1 MDESR
6 RSPMHKV
13 NPFLWF
19 EKDTEEAVEFY
30 VSVFDDAKITSTTR
44 YLEGGPGPV
53 GEVMTMTFTIADQE
67 FIALNGGPQRG
78 FTFTSA
84 ISFVVN
90 CENQEEVDRLWDQ
103 LSEGGEQQQCG
114 WLVDR
119 YGVTWQ
125 IVPTVL
131 GEMLSDSD
139 RTRAQRVMQA
149 MLKMNKIEIK
159 PLQDAYNHG

>member
-1 MDESR
+1 MR
-6 RSPMHKV
+6 KI

-30 VSVFDDAKITSTTR
+30 VSVFDDAKITETTR
-44 YLEGGPGPV
+44 YLEGGPGPA
-53 GEVMTMTFTIADQE
+53 GEVMTMAFTIADQE
-67 FIALNGGPQRG
+67 FVALNGGPQLG
-78 FTFTSA
+78 YKFSPA

-90 CENQEEVDRLWDQ
+90 CESQEEVDRLWDQ

-114 WLVDR
+114 WLTDR

-131 GEMLSDSD
+131 SEMLSDSD
-139 RTRAQRVMQA
+139 PERAQRVMQA

-159 PLQDAYNHG
+159 PLEDAYNHN